1 MFKRTLIVVV
11 AVLALGILLSA
22 CGGGELAKDLTPIP
36 TLPQGE
42 EPALVDAL
50 QGGGAAAAT
59 PEPSTGDGGAMDQA
73 ALVALGEDT
82 FATECSGCHGAQDG
96 AGPAFPGMAER
107 AATEVDGMAAE
118 DYLHESIVDP
128 SAHVVEGFSDIM
140 PKAYGTELTDQQ
152 IEGLVAYIMAE
163 SGGGVTGGEEPAEE
177 PTEEP
182 TEVPMEE
189 TTPEPTEEPTVE
201 APEETAQ
208 TGDPVRGEELFN
220 QACSACHGAQ
230 DGAGP
235 ALPGMGEVAA
245 ERVESMTAEDYLHE
259 AIFDPSVYVVEG
271 YADIMPK
278 TFGEQ
283 FDEEQINDMIAYILT
298 Q

>member
-11 AVLALGILLSA
+11 AVVMLGILLSA

-36 TLPQGE
+36 TLPKGE

-50 QGGGAAAAT
+50 QGGAAAAT
-59 PEPSTGDGGAMDQA
+59 PEPSTGDGGAMDEAQ
-73 ALVALGEDT
+73 LVALGEET
-82 FATECSGCHGAQDG
+82 FSVECSACHGAQAS

-107 AATEVDGMAAE
+107 AAVAVEGMAAE

-128 SAHVVEGFSDIM
+128 SAHVVDGFADIM

-163 SGGGVTGGEEPAEE
+163 SGGGATGGEEPAEE
-177 PTEEP
+177 PTEAP
-182 TEVPMEE
+182 TDEA
-189 TTPEPTEEPTVE
+189 TPEPAEEPTAE
-201 APEETAQ
+201 EPEEAASA
-208 TGDPVRGEELFN
+208 GDPARGEALFN

-235 ALPGMGEVAA
+235 ALPGMGEQAA
-245 ERVESMTAEDYLHE
+245 TAVEGMTAEEYLHE
-259 AIFDPSVYVVEG
+259 AIVDPSAHIVEG

-278 TFGEQ
+278 TFGDQ
-283 FDEEQINDMIAYILT
+283 FDDEQINDIIAYILT